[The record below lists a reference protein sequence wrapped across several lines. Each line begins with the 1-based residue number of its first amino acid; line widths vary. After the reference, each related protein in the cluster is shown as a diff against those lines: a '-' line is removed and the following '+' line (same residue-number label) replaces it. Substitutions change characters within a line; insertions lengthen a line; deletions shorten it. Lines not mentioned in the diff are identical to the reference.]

1 MIERNAHVLW
11 RVSPGRVHAR
21 PVAGRPIEISG
32 PAAQVWLVL
41 DEPGDIRMIAARLA
55 EAGTTVADDLLGEA
69 MHLLLD
75 AQLAVERS
83 G

>member
-1 MIERNAHVLW
+1 MIERRAHVLW
-11 RVSPGRVHAR
+11 RLSPGRVHAR
-21 PVAGRPIEISG
+21 PVAGRPIEITG

-41 DEPGDIRMIAARLA
+41 DEPGDIQTIAARLA
-55 EAGTTVADDLLGEA
+55 EAGTKVADDLVGEA

-75 AQLAVERS
+75 AQLVVEQT